1 MTPKS
6 YGNGASTD
14 AASQRTHLSCGSL
27 CEFVAGS
34 RTQHL
39 RSQIVPMMQSTQ
51 PRYRNHLAT
60 ANTAGHCV
68 TSRRSLLIQT
78 EVSPVV
84 MVVANILSHEALE
97 MPLIEHNDVI
107 EQVSAAVADEGGWP
121 THTFPIL
128 P

>member
-1 MTPKS
+1 VLRLMPQVSGHTSPV
-6 YGNGASTD
+6 A
-14 AASQRTHLSCGSL
+14 L
-27 CEFVAGS
+27 CVIFFAGS

-60 ANTAGHCV
+60 VNTAGHCV
-68 TSRRSLLIQT
+68 TSRRSLLSQT

-84 MVVANILSHEALE
+84 VVVEDVLAHQTFQ
-97 MPLIEHNDVI
+97 MPLIEHDDVI